1 MVGSPVALAG
11 SQAAVHRQVEVGRY
25 QVRTLEAGSPVGRRQ
40 AGTQEAD
47 LLDSKPF
54 LDVA

>member
-1 MVGSPVALAG
+1 MALAG